1 MRETPIKWVVEDPKR
16 KNVFWPSEEM
26 KKRAWVSDEKI
37 YEEAAKDPVA
47 WWAKL
52 AKEGITWFKEWTETY
67 VWDPPFYKWFV
78 GGKLNICYNAVDRHV
93 KGWRRNKAAII
104 WEPEPPNEPHRV
116 LTYYDLYR
124 EVNKFA
130 NVLKSLGI
138 RKGDRVGIY
147 MPMIP
152 EVIIAMLAC
161 ARIGAVHSVVF
172 SAFSGQSLKD
182 RMLDAEAKL
191 LITADGYYRRGNVI
205 NLKANADIG
214 IEGTTIEKVIVVKRL
229 GKEAGLNVNMVE
241 GRDYWWHELMEKAE
255 PYCEPEVLD
264 SEDLHFILYTS
275 GTTGKPKGIEHHVGG
290 YAVQAYWTA
299 KWDFDLHD
307 DDLFWCTADIGWI
320 TGHTYNCY
328 GPLMNGATFLIY
340 EGAPDYPAPDRLW
353 QIIEKYGVTVFYT
366 APTAIRML
374 MKYGDEWVKK
384 HDLSTLRILG
394 TVGEPINE
402 EAWLWYF
409 NVVGGG
415 RCPIIDTWWQTETG
429 ATLINSL
436 PGIGPFIPTVAGRPF
451 PGTRFSILTEDGKP
465 TSIGEGGY
473 LVQLSPFAPGMFR
486 TIYKDPE
493 RFRQQYFS
501 VYGEKI
507 YYTGDGAYIYD
518 EMGNIRITG
527 RVDDVMKVAGHR
539 LATAEVENAI
549 AQHPAVVESAVVS
562 VPHDIKGE
570 VPVAFVVLKPGYKP
584 SAELEAELRK
594 TVDRIIGPIA
604 RPERIIFVDD
614 LPKTRSGKIM
624 RRILKALLRNQP
636 VGDITTLMNPETV
649 EMLKE
654 KVGYRERGQ

>member
-1 MRETPIKWVVEDPKR
+1 MREKPIRWVVEDPAK

-37 YEEAAKDPVA
+37 YEEAARDPVA

-52 AKEGITWFKEWTETY
+52 AREGITWFKEWTETY

-78 GGKLNICYNAVDRHV
+78 GGKLNICYNAVDRHI
-93 KGWRRNKAAII
+93 KTWRRNKAAII
-104 WEPEPPNEPHRV
+104 WEPEPTNEAHKV

-130 NVLKSLGI
+130 NVLKGLGV

-147 MPMIP
+147 LPMIP

-172 SAFSGQSLKD
+172 SAFSGQSLKE
-182 RMLDAEAKL
+182 RMLDAEAKV
-191 LITADGYYRRGNVI
+191 LITADGYYRRGSVI
-205 NLKANADIG
+205 NLKSNADIG
-214 IEGTTIEKVIVVKRL
+214 VEGTTIEKVVVVRRL
-229 GKEAGLNVNMVE
+229 GEKASLNINMVE
-241 GRDYWWHELMEKAE
+241 GRDYWWHELMEGAE

-264 SEDLHFILYTS
+264 SEDIHFILYTS

-290 YAVQAYWTA
+290 YAVQAYWTT

-328 GPLMNGATFLIY
+328 GPLMNGVTFLIY
-340 EGAPDYPAPDRLW
+340 EGAPDYPAPDRWW

-429 ATLINSL
+429 GTLIHSL

-451 PGTRFSILTEDGKP
+451 PGTKFSILTEDGK
-465 TSIGEGGY
+465 TANIGESGY

-501 VYGEKI
+501 VYGEKV

-539 LATAEVENAI
+539 LATAEVENAV
-549 AQHPAVVESAVVS
+549 AQHPSVVECAVVS
-562 VPHDIKGE
+562 APHEIKGE
-570 VPVAFVVLKPGYKP
+570 APVAFVVLKPGYKP
-584 SAELEAELRK
+584 SADLEAEIKK
-594 TVDRIIGPIA
+594 TVDKIIGPIA

-636 VGDITTLMNPETV
+636 LGDITTLMNPESV
-649 EMLKE
+649 QMLKE
-654 KVGYRERGQ
+654 RVGYKEV

>member
-1 MRETPIKWVVEDPKR
+1 MREKPIRWVVEDPAK

-37 YEEAAKDPVA
+37 YEEAARDPVA

-52 AKEGITWFKEWTETY
+52 AREGITWFKEWTETY

-78 GGKLNICYNAVDRHV
+78 GGKLNICYNAVDRHI
-93 KGWRRNKAAII
+93 KTWRRNKAAII
-104 WEPEPPNEPHRV
+104 WEPEPTNEAHKV

-130 NVLKSLGI
+130 NVLKGLGV

-147 MPMIP
+147 LPMIP

-172 SAFSGQSLKD
+172 SAFSGQSLKE
-182 RMLDAEAKL
+182 RMLDAEAKV
-191 LITADGYYRRGNVI
+191 LITADGYYRRGSVI
-205 NLKANADIG
+205 NLKSNADIG
-214 IEGTTIEKVIVVKRL
+214 VEGTTIEKVVVVRRL
-229 GKEAGLNVNMVE
+229 GEKASLNINMVE
-241 GRDYWWHELMEKAE
+241 GRDYWWHELMEGAE

-264 SEDLHFILYTS
+264 SEDIHFILYTS

-290 YAVQAYWTA
+290 YAVQAYWTT

-328 GPLMNGATFLIY
+328 GPLMNGVTFLIY
-340 EGAPDYPAPDRLW
+340 EGAPDYPAPDRWW

-429 ATLINSL
+429 GTLIHSL

-451 PGTRFSILTEDGKP
+451 PGTKFSILTEDGK
-465 TSIGEGGY
+465 TANIGESGY

-501 VYGEKI
+501 VYGEKV

-539 LATAEVENAI
+539 LATAEVENAV
-549 AQHPAVVESAVVS
+549 AQHPSVVECAVVS
-562 VPHDIKGE
+562 APHEIKGE
-570 VPVAFVVLKPGYKP
+570 APVAFVVLKPGYKP
-584 SAELEAELRK
+584 SADLEAEIKK
-594 TVDRIIGPIA
+594 TVDKIIGPIA
-604 RPERIIFVDD
+604 RPERIIFVAD

-636 VGDITTLMNPETV
+636 LGDITTLMNPESV
-649 EMLKE
+649 QMLKE
-654 KVGYRERGQ
+654 RVGYKEV

>member
-1 MRETPIKWVVEDPKR
+1 MKEQIKWVVEDPEK

-37 YEEAAKDPVA
+37 YEEAAKDPVS

-67 VWDPPFYKWFV
+67 VWEPPFYKWFA
-78 GGKLNICYNAVDRHV
+78 GGKLNICYNAVDRHI
-93 KGWRRNKAAII
+93 KTWRRNKAAII
-104 WEPEPPNEPHRV
+104 WEPEPPDEPHRI

-130 NVLKSLGI
+130 NVLKSLGVK
-138 RKGDRVGIY
+138 KGDRVGIY
-147 MPMIP
+147 LPMIP

-172 SAFSGQSLKD
+172 SAFSGQSLRD

-191 LITADGYYRRGNVI
+191 LITADGYYRRGKVI

-214 IEGTTIEKVIVVKRL
+214 VEGTSIEKVIVVKRL

-241 GRDYWWHELMEKAE
+241 GRDYWWHELTEKAE

-264 SEDLHFILYTS
+264 SEDPHFILYTS

-290 YAVQAYWTA
+290 YAVQAYWTT

-328 GPLMNGATFLIY
+328 GPLMNGVTFLIY
-340 EGAPDYPAPDRLW
+340 EGAPDYPAPDRWW

-374 MKYGDEWVKK
+374 MKLGDEWVEK

-451 PGTRFSILTEDGKP
+451 PGTKFTILTEDGKP
-465 TSIGEGGY
+465 TGIGEGGY
-473 LVQLSPFAPGMFR
+473 LVQMSPFAPGMFR

-493 RFRQQYFS
+493 RFKRQYFS

-518 EMGNIRITG
+518 EIGNIRITG

-539 LATAEVENAI
+539 LSTAEVENAI

-562 VPHDIKGE
+562 APHDIKGE
-570 VPVAFVVLKPGYKP
+570 VPVAFIVLKPGYKP
-584 SAELEAELRK
+584 TSELEAELKRQ
-594 TVDRIIGPIA
+594 VDKVIGPIA
-604 RPERIIFVDD
+604 RPSRIIFVDD

-636 VGDITTLMNPETV
+636 IGDTTTLMNPESV
-649 EMLKE
+649 QMLKE
-654 KVGYRERGQ
+654 KVGYKETQ